1 MISLVGLV
9 NLRELIFSSDMTLP
23 GHNKFIQDPK
33 YSRIKLFN
41 LVPQLMGVD
50 GYDRLGNSYSGSL
63 PESASQETLEVPLEN
78 PRTQNVTVS
87 DRNVSDKLE
96 IIENYITNL
105 SENVKQV
112 SENSNNTQVLDQ
124 LSVLESQIKDLK
136 SDKESQE
143 STKRIDGMENILKE
157 LVGKLD
163 EKEDVYL
170 KEYVNWRENNIMV
183 IGLLI
188 LGCEGNNELLTK

>member
-1 MISLVGLV
+1 
-9 NLRELIFSSDMTLP
+9 
-23 GHNKFIQDPK
+23 
-33 YSRIKLFN
+33 
-41 LVPQLMGVD
+41 MGVD

-112 SENSNNTQVLDQ
+112 SENNKNTQVLDQ

>member
-112 SENSNNTQVLDQ
+112 SENNKNTQVLDQ